1 MMKKERLS
9 KCRQI
14 YNFSKIVKM
23 FSNNKMF
30 QLECKII
37 ALDSEKR
44 PLAEKVIKKIKL
56 RAKKKKTFLFRLCV
70 HSGRL

>member
-1 MMKKERLS
+1 
-9 KCRQI
+9 
-14 YNFSKIVKM
+14 
-23 FSNNKMF
+23 MF

-56 RAKKKKTFLFRLCV
+56 RAKKKKTFLFPFVCSQWSPLTLLA
-70 HSGRL
+70 G